1 MQTILV
7 VVVVAMVA
15 LGLASPGAAQTV
27 DERLRTLGK
36 EIETLKEGQTR
47 MQRDLQEI
55 KTLLRSREAA
65 APQAPPEPQNVVLDL
80 RKDQIKGDPGARLVL
95 VDFTDYQ

>member
-1 MQTILV
+1 MRVMLV
-7 VVVVAMVA
+7 VMVMAMVA
-15 LGLASPGAAQTV
+15 LGFSSPGATQTV

-55 KTLLRSREAA
+55 KTLLRGREAA
-65 APQAPPEPQNVVLDL
+65 APPEPQNLVFDL
-80 RKDQIKGDPGARLVL
+80 RKDQIKGDPAARLVL